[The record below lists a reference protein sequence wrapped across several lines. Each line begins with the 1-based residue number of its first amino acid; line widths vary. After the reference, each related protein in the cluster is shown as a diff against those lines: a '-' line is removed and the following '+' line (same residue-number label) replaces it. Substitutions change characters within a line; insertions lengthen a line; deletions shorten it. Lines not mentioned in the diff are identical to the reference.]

1 MWVEIT
7 PNNCSRGDLM
17 TIVSIHGGQVD
28 VLCPCGNP
36 ELMVTPLKYGF
47 RLSFHCI
54 DCNIAFALDVIE

>member
-1 MWVEIT
+1 
-7 PNNCSRGDLM
+7 M